1 MTALANFLIPTNL
14 IGCHPIQMPLQPA
27 SSVFYSPA
35 SSLWMAQIG
44 TDWHGQSIYFTSND
58 GKTFRELMETN
69 RQTGPAHIVELEAT
83 NVGKFYFRKEAREAA
98 LSHKTDTAELLV
110 AGAMSRLETKRAEE
124 ILIGGAFYL
133 IDRNFLFDR
142 MRTGDVNAILNY
154 HRSQKFRG
162 FHWNAPDIS
171 DEGMN
176 SLVEKAREDM
186 RAFLALC
193 ASACHYNRA
202 SKEALSQ
209 FESNRLLEGAR
220 YYDAPARILWER
232 AKSGNSDALEALRIL
247 AMDSD
252 VGIRLLTNLHAVW
265 HIADTRNALLTIP
278 IEGRELNPSILKIFA
293 GAGHAD
299 ARRLLMNYQTEKLT
313 LEARR
318 DRWIQD
324 VINSPAIAG
333 LGILIR
339 YGNRMALDN
348 LFRLYEEGNLAARA
362 MFNMLI
368 DEGVINRSSV
378 IGNVN
383 LDSLESD
390 AAENPRAVIALFQ
403 FHQDGHP
410 HALRILRNIKSID
423 HLVKMAGESYDAVC
437 AITILYR
444 AGDHRVSQQINIVPI
459 TKWETEYSWRGH
471 AKMEGREARHAMS
484 MLASLGNKAA
494 ARHKGIALPQSHG
507 ATIAM
512 IEALA
517 KDGDNIQILI
527 AGHPPIDTPDSLTDR
542 DPSLLDEDLLP
553 PN

>member
-1 MTALANFLIPTNL
+1 MNYQTEKL
-14 IGCHPIQMPLQPA
+14 
-27 SSVFYSPA
+27 
-35 SSLWMAQIG
+35 
-44 TDWHGQSIYFTSND
+44 
-58 GKTFRELMETN
+58 TF
-69 RQTGPAHIVELEAT
+69 
-83 NVGKFYFRKEAREAA
+83 
-98 LSHKTDTAELLV
+98 
-110 AGAMSRLETKRAEE
+110 
-124 ILIGGAFYL
+124 
-133 IDRNFLFDR
+133 
-142 MRTGDVNAILNY
+142 
-154 HRSQKFRG
+154 
-162 FHWNAPDIS
+162 WNEPDIS

-193 ASACHYNRA
+193 ASAYHYNRA